1 MLSISLQCGF
11 SGYKLDVISSIYT
24 DHDLKDCGLEPAW
37 GLMDLSGGKSC
48 GVFGFEYCFGLN
60 TVVCASDNR

>member
-1 MLSISLQCGF
+1 M
-11 SGYKLDVISSIYT
+11 ISSIYT

-37 GLMDLSGGKSC
+37 GLMDLSGGKSR

-60 TVVCASDNR
+60 TVVCASNNW

>member
-1 MLSISLQCGF
+1 MIP
-11 SGYKLDVISSIYT
+11 SIYT

-48 GVFGFEYCFGLN
+48 GVFGFENRFGLN
-60 TVVCASDNR
+60 TVVCPSNSK